1 MVESQMNVDS
11 LAILKNGDL
20 SFATGVKWNDITKA
34 FESYVLMP
42 AFQENE
48 TCEFDEMEKRIDA
61 LVYELVQKQKEREN
75 TMKGIFCNR
84 IYLDNESYDENGNI
98 EYYKIEEESEYLEF
112 SEEWVK
118 NGTEEE
124 IKSFVENMLDN
135 SLQTSSKEEAGYS
148 WKADGNYSL
157 DSNKL
162 EQNYIV
168 LFKNNIPIEAFW
180 IGNAIDK

>member
-1 MVESQMNVDS
+1 
-11 LAILKNGDL
+11 
-20 SFATGVKWNDITKA
+20 
-34 FESYVLMP
+34 
-42 AFQENE
+42 
-48 TCEFDEMEKRIDA
+48 
-61 LVYELVQKQKEREN
+61 
-75 TMKGIFCNR
+75 MKGIFCNR

-135 SLQTSSKEEAGYS
+135 SLQTSSREEAGYS
-148 WKADGNYSL
+148 WNADGNYSL

-180 IGNAIDK
+180 IGNTIDK